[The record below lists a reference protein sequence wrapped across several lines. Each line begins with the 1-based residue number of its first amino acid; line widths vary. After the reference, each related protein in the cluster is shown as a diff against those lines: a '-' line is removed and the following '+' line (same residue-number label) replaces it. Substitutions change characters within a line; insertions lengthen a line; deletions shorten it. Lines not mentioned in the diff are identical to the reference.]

1 MFHLLFG
8 FAPIIPYILV
18 IVESV
23 CIMKQTTPQQHV
35 SHALK
40 NIHQFTSGRKYETL
54 YHYTDPKGLVPA
66 EACLNLL
73 YL

>member
-23 CIMKQTTPQQHV
+23 HVMKRNASQQHV

-40 NIHQFTSGRKYETL
+40 NM
-54 YHYTDPKGLVPA
+54 
-66 EACLNLL
+66 N
-73 YL
+73 